1 VVGVDVSQ
9 ARLRPDAVIW
19 LGEWELLDTGEHV
32 ELACVVMRLPERA
45 PDEPVV
51 LDSVRAEMPPE
62 AQEFARCVLE
72 LWRRERGI
80 GS

>member
-1 VVGVDVSQ
+1 VVGVHVNE
-9 ARLRPDAVIW
+9 ARLRPDAVIS
-19 LGEWELLDTGEHV
+19 LGEWELHETGERV
-32 ELACVVMRLPERA
+32 ELACVVMRLPGRA
-45 PDEPVV
+45 PDVAAV

-62 AQEFARCVLE
+62 ARELAQWVLD